1 MNIYSFIK
9 MPKQLLVLVT
19 MLGLGAVSVS
29 PAFADDRTDSIES
42 DPEIET
48 PIDGT
53 STEIETP
60 IDGTSTD
67 PEMETPID
75 GTSTDMETPIDGT
88 STDPEMETP
97 IDGTSTDMET
107 PIDGTSTD
115 PEMETPIDGTST
127 DMETPIDG
135 TSTDPEMETPIDG
148 TSTDPEMET
157 PIDGTSTDMETPI
170 DGTSTDMETP
180 IDGTSTDMETPID
193 GTSTDMET
201 PIDGTSTDM
210 ETPIDGTS
218 TDMET
223 PIDGTSTEAGNIV
236 EVASGSG
243 SFNTLVQ
250 AIQAAGLGDT
260 LSDSSASY
268 TVFAPTDE
276 AFSQLPEG
284 TLEYLLQPENQEVL
298 QRVLSYHVLPTKVT
312 SEEISGGSVDSL
324 AGGLATAVTDRGVV
338 INNASVINPDIQASN
353 GIIHGINRVL
363 LPADLQSTLASELG
377 INEADIYQ

>member
-19 MLGLGAVSVS
+19 MLGLGAVSVF
-29 PAFADDRTDSIES
+29 PAFADNPTDSIES
-42 DPEIET
+42 DT
-48 PIDGT
+48 
-53 STEIETP
+53 
-60 IDGTSTD
+60 
-67 PEMETPID
+67 EMETPVGESD
-75 GTSTDMETPIDGT
+75 TEVEPVGESET
-88 STDPEMETP
+88 EMETP
-97 IDGTSTDMET
+97 MGESETEMEMPMGESDT
-107 PIDGTSTD
+107 
-115 PEMETPIDGTST
+115 EMETPMGESDL
-127 DMETPIDG
+127 ETEPVG
-135 TSTDPEMETPIDG
+135 ESETEMETPMGESD
-148 TSTDPEMET
+148 TEMET
-157 PIDGTSTDMETPI
+157 PMGESETEVEPVGESETEMETPVGESETEMEMPM
-170 DGTSTDMETP
+170 DESDTEMETP
-180 IDGTSTDMETPID
+180 VGESETEMETPMGESD
-193 GTSTDMET
+193 TE
-201 PIDGTSTDM
+201 M

-236 EVASGSG
+236 EVASGSE

-250 AIQAAGLGDT
+250 AIQAAGLADT

-276 AFSQLPEG
+276 AFSQLPDG

-298 QRVLSYHVLPTKVT
+298 QQVLSYHVLPTKVT
-312 SEEISGGSVDSL
+312 SGEISGGSVDSL
-324 AGGLATAVTDRGVV
+324 SGGLATAVTDKGVV

-363 LPADLQSTLASELG
+363 LPADLQTTLASELG